1 MANIVLSAKPG
12 NQWTF
17 NELAGLNISIEAV
30 AAPSFFG
37 SALPDLQT
45 DPTLLAHP
53 VLIENVTHPSDA
65 ISKDNS
71 LFFRYLR
78 HATRRFT
85 LGPATDSAVNDFT
98 AFLLRM
104 LDYDEPKGLVHQ
116 RMELDLMMCG
126 QWVTAKPDVVIMND
140 QDYIL
145 LVQVR
150 IHLISLRD
158 EQLMELQRYMP
169 QAEAEPQLIAAA
181 IAAHYENNRRLR
193 TLGLPT
199 VAAKAFA
206 GIIMIGTAPTFY
218 QIPVSEALV
227 EAVGTGQ
234 YPPVATVVRKL
245 FPPVHNMRDHLCDGM
260 VPLANRQIILQC
272 LGAFRQVSVC
282 FV

>member
-1 MANIVLSAKPG
+1 MANIVLSAKSS

-17 NELAGLNISIEAV
+17 NELAGLNIRIENV
-30 AAPSFFG
+30 DAPSFLG
-37 SALPDLQT
+37 SALPDPRT
-45 DPTLLAHP
+45 DSTLLAHP
-53 VLIENVTHPSDA
+53 VLIGNLTHPSGV

-71 LFFRYLR
+71 LFFRYLQ
-78 HATRRFT
+78 HATRRFA
-85 LGPATDSAVNDFT
+85 LGPATNSAVDDFT

-104 LDYDEPKGLVHQ
+104 LDYDEPKHLVHQ
-116 RMELDLMMCG
+116 RMELDLIMCG
-126 QWVTAKPDVVIMND
+126 QQVTAKPDVVVMND

-145 LVQVR
+145 LVQ
-150 IHLISLRD
+150 H
-158 EQLMELQRYMP
+158 YMP

-181 IAAHYENNRRLR
+181 IAAHYENNRRRR

-227 EAVGTGQ
+227 EAVGRGQ
-234 YPPVATVVRKL
+234 YPPAATVVRKL
-245 FPPVHNMRDHLCDGM
+245 VPPVHNLRDHLYDGM

-272 LGAFRQVSVC
+272 LGAFRQ
-282 FV
+282 FVV

>member
-1 MANIVLSAKPG
+1 MANIVLSAKPS

-53 VLIENVTHPSDA
+53 VLIENLTHPSDA

-145 LVQVR
+145 LVQ
-150 IHLISLRD
+150 
-158 EQLMELQRYMP
+158 RYTR

-272 LGAFRQVSVC
+272 LGAFRQ
-282 FV
+282 FVV